1 MLITLKRTFVYFL
14 IVNYLQLTLMPS
26 FAFAMERDEI
36 LQALPRLEPIKPS
49 SVEERDGWEAPAVLS
64 PAIASQALPV
74 LTISLHRQE
83 NGSFQ
88 LKMQQ
93 TGAAVYSEFL
103 PKGKIAKDYQGHKID
118 LNLGD
123 ALTSQ
128 VVFTTINPVC
138 NYLFD
143 IDGHLNLGGS
153 LETQGYFKVKKANS
167 FSLPA
172 NLLADSGLFL
182 DNIKTLTH
190 EGTTTPRV
198 IAKRGAIDIR
208 AAGDNKPLEIKA
220 VLEARTG
227 IRIETDT
234 GDLVIDS
241 ILKTPSEIFLKS
253 QRDVIFKDAQLF
265 GLTGIGVDSKEGIID
280 IQSAVNPA
288 FFITHKMLIFKGG
301 KKIRLQQGDFLGLSG
316 IKINAGEGILIGSDT
331 TVPAFRTNGDIV
343 MDATQSTK
351 FLKCLLNAGEDI
363 RSTAYRNILGS
374 NMSPAD
380 LKANQ
385 QLILRSAELTINN
398 AMLTGL
404 KGMTAESTRR
414 ELTIGSEMSDP
425 ILYSNTSITLI
436 GKERIEVMRG
446 CVNSKGNI
454 TVNSREINIGCA
466 QEKQTL
472 REYYENYTLPL
483 LQKICPN
490 DHSYQTFEAFVRD
503 AKRRTGYDS
512 TLTPQEYL
520 QKVWMSIPKYKK
532 MIDDLGIVLP
542 EYRYEKYTLPLL
554 QKICPNDRSK
564 SQEQLSSPQWIAGKM
579 LNFNAEKIDLQQAEM
594 TGLEGITLDAS
605 NGSIIVGRDTSE
617 CRLNSNGDIKV
628 TGKDYLQFI
637 RGHFK
642 AGKNITAESTGNN
655 VYVGNFISAPQLTSG
670 WHTNLI
676 GNQVDV
682 INGILSSQH
691 TTTLHSKKQAVN
703 FGAVN
708 AKPTLKAGQSV
719 TITSTAP
726 VNLKGGTIDGGA
738 GGITL
743 NTGANKLVFDPE
755 TLTSVLKTCGV
766 LTLNSN
772 GGVEILRNFPADII
786 GLAVNTGSKDF
797 ILGEMGKTP
806 LNLHLLGTFSFTGA
820 AFSPVN
826 GNILCKGNIS
836 VQATKPVTLG
846 GSLLIKDKQTIHPMG
861 NGQYLMSLGH
871 LQIKAPSLT
880 LIGASLGGATA
891 NFETAVLTNTGGFI
905 DIKGDV
911 NGTMTH
917 LTNQLMSFSLA
928 DYQKQGGLLEN
939 YRDSCLKKLP
949 RGRIQISRNLTLPQ
963 LVKGVNV
970 GSDVYVAGKSI
981 TKTLI
986 QDQVY
991 SQVQLQQPAGVKK
1004 QIPARTIFGLTTPP
1018 RSITVY
1024 PSREVHWSE
1033 WRVHLKGN
1041 QDHRHYTPEF
1051 VDILQKQG
1059 VSTPTWSEITELM
1072 DAVQNASGSE
1082 HGQRFAGGVINPP
1095 VRNIL
1100 AKRQYNQSLQIKS
1113 THSAG
1118 KGLVVPFQ
1126 SQVIVHGI
1134 LQTPKLAI
1142 AATSM
1147 TVGRHLQDFEPKM
1160 KPFIKV
1166 QDLSNFQVPTQLA
1179 IFTPTDPVAL
1189 IHPPHLF
1196 RIDPKT
1202 LPPAVIIS
1210 PNRLYLNPTLPRQY
1224 DPWFEIQQVMS
1235 AIQANLNRGYLDE
1248 ATTQPEDIY
1257 RQLLKNAQDL
1267 YQQYQ
1272 DQGKGKIP
1280 ALQGVSQSIVFK
1292 ESGTLELG
1300 QGKKIALT
1308 KPVLIYE
1315 EVALN
1320 GINSLRGS
1328 LVWPPSWEKATKS
1341 IRDNR
1346 GGIIANNILLKAN
1359 TLQIDGR
1366 LHANTTGAYQTQNT
1380 VINGGTLSSGKDST
1394 TVLQAQKLL
1403 VMQPTER
1410 VNEHGIKET
1419 VFAKVESLGRTGIE
1433 ADVMEIKA
1441 GKISSTSTDPKAML
1455 LQGNQARLGSV
1466 KTIHSIENGTKET
1479 AEVTTISSKGGT
1491 TLQFR
1496 QSLVGEA
1503 PYLEGKNLKV
1513 TAPKI
1518 EMIPVT
1524 LRQEQQWTE
1533 IKESL
1538 LKDTEKTIHKIIET
1552 NILPHYKADETIT
1565 FIGNQT
1571 HTAPKI
1577 DAPKTVLTSSTGTVS
1592 LKLAPQNRQELIAE
1606 KSSDLVFNK
1615 QKIERQ
1621 DHLTYLSPQITGD
1634 LSIEA
1639 RKAIV
1644 ETVEGLLSP
1653 KIRVKGTLTNS
1664 ILSEVHNVEVK
1675 SSRTLSGLAS
1685 ALIALAITVGT
1696 GGSGSLLATAL
1707 GLGGNTFVIGV
1718 GQALVTGTATQFT
1731 LGTLNN
1737 DFDPLKGIQTVFS
1750 KEGSLS
1756 LATSIVSSGIMG
1768 SMGITAPGYNA
1779 SMTDITRYVGTKTLV
1794 SSGVNLAF
1802 NNNSLEETLR
1812 KGGINFVTDIV
1823 GVMGADYLGELY
1835 QNGKGSIDFATHKIL
1850 HGVLGAGLGA
1860 LKGDPLAGAL
1870 GGMVAETVADL
1881 ISDDVEDI
1889 AVRVYEKAE
1898 EQGIEF
1904 GSQDYNNLLEKEVQT
1919 TVNWS
1924 KVGAILAVSL
1934 AKRDIDVGVDVATN
1948 ALENNFLP
1956 MVIGAVYVA
1965 NLAMT
1970 TYDAYEAYQED
1981 GVEGVVESVAT
1992 DVVMGAMTGG
2002 AFKIIGKGAKVAWK
2016 GTTQKAVKNE
2026 GKDSAKNVANHE
2038 KYKERLKQEQNLS
2051 YQSEKA
2057 AEQLNELKSGIFKEI
2072 KGPGSKGEKLLI
2084 DEPRLISEYGGKPG
2098 DWNKITSKNPYK
2110 NDLGKTVETHA
2121 YRNSQTGEIV
2131 EPKLKFQGEK

>member
-36 LQALPRLEPIKPS
+36 LQAFPRLEPIKPS
-49 SVEERDGWEAPAVLS
+49 SLEERDGWEAPAVLS
-64 PAIASQALPV
+64 PAIASKALPV

-93 TGAAVYSEFL
+93 TGADVYSEFL
-103 PKGKIAKDYQGHKID
+103 PKGKAAKDYQGHKID

-123 ALTSQ
+123 ALTTQ
-128 VVFTTINPVC
+128 VVFTTINPAC

-153 LETQGYFKVKKANS
+153 LETEGYFKVQKANS

-182 DNIKTLTH
+182 DNIKTLTQ
-190 EGTTTPRV
+190 EGSVTPRV

-208 AAGDNKPLEIKA
+208 AAGDNKPLELKA

-227 IRIETDT
+227 IRIEADT
-234 GDLVIDS
+234 GDLVIASD
-241 ILKTPSEIFLKS
+241 IKTPSTIFLKS
-253 QRDVIFKDAQLF
+253 KGNTLLKKTS
-265 GLTGIGVDSKEGIID
+265 LTGVGGIE
-280 IQSAVNPA
+280 
-288 FFITHKMLIFKGG
+288 ITGAGTVMT
-301 KKIRLQQGDFLGLSG
+301 
-316 IKINAGEGILIGSDT
+316 GEGLPTLI
-331 TVPAFRTNGDIV
+331 TNKRLGV
-343 MDATQSTK
+343 
-351 FLKCLLNAGEDI
+351 
-363 RSTAYRNILGS
+363 TAKRF
-374 NMSPAD
+374 D
-380 LKANQ
+380 LKA
-385 QLILRSAELTINN
+385 
-398 AMLTGL
+398 GH
-404 KGMTAESTRR
+404 
-414 ELTIGSEMSDP
+414 
-425 ILYSNTSITLI
+425 Y
-436 GKERIEVMRG
+436 V
-446 CVNSKGNI
+446 
-454 TVNSREINIGCA
+454 
-466 QEKQTL
+466 
-472 REYYENYTLPL
+472 
-483 LQKICPN
+483 
-490 DHSYQTFEAFVRD
+490 
-503 AKRRTGYDS
+503 
-512 TLTPQEYL
+512 
-520 QKVWMSIPKYKK
+520 
-532 MIDDLGIVLP
+532 
-542 EYRYEKYTLPLL
+542 
-554 QKICPNDRSK
+554 
-564 SQEQLSSPQWIAGKM
+564 
-579 LNFNAEKIDLQQAEM
+579 
-594 TGLEGITLDAS
+594 GLEGIHLQAS
-605 NGSIIVGRDTSE
+605 SLKIGNDQQSPQFQTNGNIVVKSPGEIELLLSSFQAGGDLSFIGG
-617 CRLNSNGDIKV
+617 GDIKIIDGQFNAANICFPIDTGTV
-628 TGKDYLQFI
+628 TLG
-637 RGHFK
+637 
-642 AGKNITAESTGNN
+642 NIST
-655 VYVGNFISAPQLTSG
+655 VPQLTARKAIG
-670 WHTNLI
+670 LRGKNVLFRNGELI
-676 GNQVDV
+676 
-682 INGILSSQH
+682 
-691 TTTLHSKKQAVN
+691 
-703 FGAVN
+703 
-708 AKPTLKAGQSV
+708 
-719 TITSTAP
+719 
-726 VNLKGGTIDGGA
+726 A
-738 GGITL
+738 GGGGICVYATHGLLEIGSSTTCPVIKSNGQTRFQGTKTALFHNARIESRYPIRIAGTQVTL
-743 NTGANKLVFDPE
+743 GCSAKRPMIKTPSTVEIIGDKLEIINADLTGLAGIDVTCRKDNLMLGHYPLAPFNTNNL
-755 TLTSVLKTCGV
+755 
-766 LTLNSN
+766 LTLNAC
-772 GGVEILRNFPADII
+772 GGLTIHKPFVNQRANIKINTASK
-786 GLAVNTGSKDF
+786 GLA
-797 ILGEMGKTP
+797 LGEKGKAP
-806 LNLHLLGTFSFTGA
+806 VDLYCDGTFSFSGNCIG
-820 AFSPVN
+820 FVN
-826 GNILCKGNIS
+826 GNIVSRGEMKLES
-836 VQATKPVTLG
+836 TQPVTLG
-846 GSLLIKDKQTIHPMG
+846 GSLLIKQGQKIYVIGT
-861 NGQYLMSLGH
+861 GQYLMTLAH
-871 LQIKAPSLT
+871 LNIKAPAFK
-880 LIGASLGGATA
+880 LIGSSLGARTA
-891 NFETAVLTNTGGFI
+891 HFDVPILTNIGGFI
-905 DIKGDV
+905 DIKG
-911 NGTMTH
+911 NTTGTITSLMNQILG
-917 LTNQLMSFSLA
+917 LTLVQ
-928 DYQKQGGLLEN
+928 YKYHGGKFEN

-949 RGRIQISRNLTLPQ
+949 RGRVQIGGNLTLPQ
-963 LVKGVNV
+963 LVNGINL
-970 GSDVYVAGKSI
+970 GSDWYVAGKST

-986 QDQVY
+986 QDQIY
-991 SQVQLQQPAGVKK
+991 SQIVS
-1004 QIPARTIFGLTTPP
+1004 QIPFVPGTDFGFYLLSAFPEQGLPCPSSSEYYKLTPYMEPFIKAERNFTQENDFKRTIEELK
-1018 RSITVY
+1018 
-1024 PSREVHWSE
+1024 SE
-1033 WRVHLKGN
+1033 R
-1041 QDHRHYTPEF
+1041 R
-1051 VDILQKQG
+1051 
-1059 VSTPTWSEITELM
+1059 
-1072 DAVQNASGSE
+1072 
-1082 HGQRFAGGVINPP
+1082 
-1095 VRNIL
+1095 
-1100 AKRQYNQSLQIKS
+1100 YNQSLQIHP
-1113 THSAG
+1113 THSYG
-1118 KGLVVPFQ
+1118 KGFVVPFQ
-1126 SQVIVHGI
+1126 SQVIVHSS
-1134 LQTPKLAI
+1134 LQAPNLAI
-1142 AATSM
+1142 AANSL
-1147 TVGRHLQDFEPKM
+1147 VIGRHLQDFESKM
-1160 KPFIKV
+1160 KPFTKV
-1166 QDLSNFQVPTQLA
+1166 QDLSTFQVPTQLA
-1179 IFTPTDPVAL
+1179 IFTPTDQVAL

-1210 PNRLYLNPTLPRQY
+1210 PNRLYLNSTLPRQY

-1248 ATTQPEDIY
+1248 STTQPEAIY

-1292 ESGTLELG
+1292 QSGTLELEK
-1300 QGKKIALT
+1300 GKKIALT

-1328 LVWPPSWEKATKS
+1328 LVWPPAYEQATQK

-1346 GGIIANNILLKAN
+1346 GGIMGDEVLLQAK

-1366 LHANTTGAYQTQNT
+1366 LHGEKTGAYQTQNT
-1380 VINGGTLSSGKDST
+1380 IINGGTLSSGLNST

-1419 VFAKVESLGRTGIE
+1419 VFAKVESQGRTGIE
-1433 ADVMEIKA
+1433 AGVMEIKA

-1455 LQGNQARLGSV
+1455 LRGNHAHLGAV

-1503 PYLEGKNLKV
+1503 SYLEGKNLKV

-1571 HTAPKI
+1571 HTAPQI
-1577 DAPKTVLTSSTGTVS
+1577 DAPKTLLTSSTGTVS

-1606 KSSDLVFNK
+1606 KSSSLVFNK

-1653 KIRVKGTLTNS
+1653 EIRVKGTLTNS
-1664 ILSEVHNVEVK
+1664 ILSEVHNVDVK

-1696 GGSGSLLATAL
+1696 GGSGSLLATGL
-1707 GLGGNTFVIGV
+1707 GLGGNTLVIGA

-1823 GVMGADYLGELY
+1823 GVMGANYLGELY

-1850 HGVLGAGLGA
+1850 HGVLGAGLGS

-1881 ISDDVEDI
+1881 ISDDVEEI
-1889 AVRVYEKAE
+1889 AARVHEKAE
-1898 EQGIEF
+1898 SQDIEF
-1904 GSQDYNNLLEKEVQT
+1904 GSQAHKELIEKEVQT

-1924 KVGAILAVSL
+1924 KVGVILAVSL

-2016 GTTQKAVKNE
+2016 GTTQKALKNE

-2038 KYKERLKQEQNLS
+2038 KYKEGLKQEQRLS
-2051 YQSEKA
+2051 HQSEKA
-2057 AEQLNELKSGIFKEI
+2057 AEQFEQLMLGKGQEIAGIEVKVILK
-2072 KGPGSKGEKLLI
+2072 
-2084 DEPRLISEYGGKPG
+2084 DEPRLLAKYGGEPG
-2098 DWNKITSKNPYK
+2098 EWSKVVS
-2110 NDLGKTVETHA
+2110 DATKTERGMMETHA
-2121 YRNSQTGEIV
+2121 YRNVRTGEIV
-2131 EPKLKFQGEK
+2131 EAKLKFQGGK

>member
-26 FAFAMERDEI
+26 FVFAMEKDEI

-49 SVEERDGWEAPAVLS
+49 SVEERDGWELPAVLS
-64 PAIASQALPV
+64 PAIASKALPV

-123 ALTSQ
+123 ALTTQ

-153 LETQGYFKVKKANS
+153 LETEGYFKVQKANS

-182 DNIKTLTH
+182 DNIKTLTQ
-190 EGTTTPRV
+190 EGSTAPRV

-208 AAGDNKPLEIKA
+208 AAGDNKPLELKA

-227 IRIETDT
+227 IRIEADT
-234 GDLVIDS
+234 GDLVIASD
-241 ILKTPSEIFLKS
+241 IKTPSTIFLKS
-253 QRDVIFKDAQLF
+253 KGNTL
-265 GLTGIGVDSKEGIID
+265 LKKTSLIGVGGIEITSAGTVMSSEGLLTLLTNKLLGVTAKRFDLKAGHYVGLEGIHLQASSLKIGNHKQFPQFQTNGNIVVKSPGEIELLLSSFQAGGDLSFIGGCD
-280 IQSAVNPA
+280 IKITDGKFNAANIGFSLETGTTTIGSASTAPQLTANKAIGLRGKNVLLRNGELIGTNGISVYATHGLLEIGSSTTCPVIKSNQSLRLHGNKKTLIHNAE
-288 FFITHKMLIFKGG
+288 ITSLAGIRVAGTQVKLGCSA
-301 KKIRLQQGDFLGLSG
+301 KIPIIKTPSTLEIIGDKLEIINADLTGLSG
-316 IKINAGEGILIGSDT
+316 IDVTCRKDNL
-331 TVPAFRTNGDIV
+331 
-343 MDATQSTK
+343 
-351 FLKCLLNAGEDI
+351 
-363 RSTAYRNILGS
+363 ILG
-374 NMSPAD
+374 NYPIAPF
-380 LKANQ
+380 N
-385 QLILRSAELTINN
+385 TNN
-398 AMLTGL
+398 L
-404 KGMTAESTRR
+404 
-414 ELTIGSEMSDP
+414 
-425 ILYSNTSITLI
+425 
-436 GKERIEVMRG
+436 
-446 CVNSKGNI
+446 
-454 TVNSREINIGCA
+454 
-466 QEKQTL
+466 
-472 REYYENYTLPL
+472 
-483 LQKICPN
+483 
-490 DHSYQTFEAFVRD
+490 
-503 AKRRTGYDS
+503 
-512 TLTPQEYL
+512 
-520 QKVWMSIPKYKK
+520 
-532 MIDDLGIVLP
+532 
-542 EYRYEKYTLPLL
+542 
-554 QKICPNDRSK
+554 
-564 SQEQLSSPQWIAGKM
+564 
-579 LNFNAEKIDLQQAEM
+579 
-594 TGLEGITLDAS
+594 
-605 NGSIIVGRDTSE
+605 
-617 CRLNSNGDIKV
+617 
-628 TGKDYLQFI
+628 
-637 RGHFK
+637 
-642 AGKNITAESTGNN
+642 
-655 VYVGNFISAPQLTSG
+655 
-670 WHTNLI
+670 
-676 GNQVDV
+676 
-682 INGILSSQH
+682 
-691 TTTLHSKKQAVN
+691 
-703 FGAVN
+703 
-708 AKPTLKAGQSV
+708 
-719 TITSTAP
+719 
-726 VNLKGGTIDGGA
+726 
-738 GGITL
+738 
-743 NTGANKLVFDPE
+743 
-755 TLTSVLKTCGV
+755 
-766 LTLNSN
+766 LTLNAC
-772 GGVEILRNFPADII
+772 GGLTIHKPFVNQRANIKINTASK
-786 GLAVNTGSKDF
+786 GLA
-797 ILGEMGKTP
+797 LGEKGKAP
-806 LNLHLLGTFSFTGA
+806 VDLYCDGTFSFSGNCIG
-820 AFSPVN
+820 FVN
-826 GNILCKGNIS
+826 GNILSRGEMKLES
-836 VQATKPVTLG
+836 TQPLTLG
-846 GSLLIKDKQTIHPMG
+846 GSILIKQGQKIDLIGT
-861 NGQYLMSLGH
+861 GQYLMTLAH
-871 LQIKAPSLT
+871 LNIKAPAFK
-880 LIGASLGGATA
+880 LIGSHLGARTA
-891 NFETAVLTNTGGFI
+891 HFDVPILTNIGGFI
-905 DIKGDV
+905 DIKG
-911 NGTMTH
+911 NTTGTITSLMNQILG
-917 LTNQLMSFSLA
+917 LTLDQ
-928 DYQKQGGLLEN
+928 YKYHGGKFEN

-949 RGRIQISRNLTLPQ
+949 RGRVQIGGNLTLPQ
-963 LVKGVNV
+963 LVNGINL
-970 GSDVYVAGKSI
+970 GSDWYVAGKLTS
-981 TKTLI
+981 KTLI
-986 QDQVY
+986 QDQIY
-991 SQVQLQQPAGVKK
+991 SQVVS
-1004 QIPARTIFGLTTPP
+1004 QIPFVPGTDFGFYLLSAFPEQGLLCPSVSEYYKLTPYMEPFIKVERTVTQQNDFKRTIEELK
-1018 RSITVY
+1018 
-1024 PSREVHWSE
+1024 SE
-1033 WRVHLKGN
+1033 R
-1041 QDHRHYTPEF
+1041 R
-1051 VDILQKQG
+1051 
-1059 VSTPTWSEITELM
+1059 
-1072 DAVQNASGSE
+1072 
-1082 HGQRFAGGVINPP
+1082 
-1095 VRNIL
+1095 
-1100 AKRQYNQSLQIKS
+1100 YNQSLQIHP
-1113 THSAG
+1113 THSYG

-1126 SQVIVHGI
+1126 DQVIVHGT
-1134 LQTPKLAI
+1134 LQTPNLAI
-1142 AATSM
+1142 AANSL
-1147 TVGRHLQDFEPKM
+1147 VIGRQLQDFEAKL
-1160 KPFIKV
+1160 KPFTKV

-1179 IFTPTDPVAL
+1179 IFTPTDQVAL

-1248 ATTQPEDIY
+1248 STTQPEAIY
-1257 RQLLKNAQDL
+1257 HQLLKNAQDL

-1292 ESGTLELG
+1292 QSGTLELEK
-1300 QGKKIALT
+1300 GKKIALT

-1328 LVWPPSWEKATKS
+1328 LVWPPAYEQATKS

-1346 GGIIANNILLKAN
+1346 GGIMGDEVLVQAK

-1366 LHANTTGAYQTQNT
+1366 LHGEKTGAYQTQST
-1380 VINGGTLSSGKDST
+1380 IINGGTLSSGKDST

-1410 VNEHGIKET
+1410 VNEQGIKET
-1419 VFAKVESLGRTGIE
+1419 VFAKVESQGRTGIE
-1433 ADVMEIKA
+1433 AGVMEIKA

-1455 LQGNQARLGSV
+1455 LRGNNAHLGSV
-1466 KTIHSIENGTKET
+1466 KTIHAIENGTKET

-1491 TLQFR
+1491 TLLFR

-1503 PYLEGKNLKV
+1503 PSLEGKNLKV

-1518 EMIPVT
+1518 EMLPVT

-1533 IKESL
+1533 IKKGWW
-1538 LKDTEKTIHKIIET
+1538 KDTEKTIHKIIET

-1606 KSSDLVFNK
+1606 KSSSLVFNK

-1644 ETVEGLLSP
+1644 ETVEGLISP
-1653 KIRVKGTLTNS
+1653 KMQVKGTLTNS
-1664 ILSEVHNVEVK
+1664 ILSEVHNVDVK
-1675 SSRTLSGLAS
+1675 SSRTLSGLVA
-1685 ALIALAITVGT
+1685 ALTALAITVGT
-1696 GGSGSLLATAL
+1696 GGSGSLLATGL
-1707 GLGGNTFVIGV
+1707 GLGGNTLVIGA

-1737 DFDPLKGIQTVFS
+1737 DFDPVKGIASIGT

-1794 SSGVNLAF
+1794 SSGINLAF

-1823 GVMGADYLGELY
+1823 GVMGANYLGELY

-1870 GGMVAETVADL
+1870 GGMVAETVADF

-1889 AVRVYEKAE
+1889 AARIYEKAE
-1898 EQGIEF
+1898 SQGIEF
-1904 GSQDYNNLLEKEVQT
+1904 GSQAYNDIARQEVQA

-2016 GTTQKAVKNE
+2016 GTTQKALKNE
-2026 GKDSAKNVANHE
+2026 GKNSAKNIANHE
-2038 KYKERLKQEQNLS
+2038 KYKEGLKQEQRLS
-2051 YQSEKA
+2051 HQSEKA
-2057 AEQLNELKSGIFKEI
+2057 AEQLNELKAGQFEKIA
-2072 KGPGSKGEKLLI
+2072 GTGSKGEKLLI
-2084 DEPRLISEYGGKPG
+2084 DESRLISEYGGKSG
-2098 DWNKITSKNPYK
+2098 DWNKITSKNSYR
-2110 NDLGKTVETHA
+2110 NDLGQTVETHA
-2121 YRNSQTGEIV
+2121 YLNNKTGEIV
-2131 EPKLKFQGEK
+2131 EPKLKFQGGK

>member
-1 MLITLKRTFVYFL
+1 MIDDLG
-14 IVNYLQLTLMPS
+14 IV
-26 FAFAMERDEI
+26 
-36 LQALPRLEPIKPS
+36 
-49 SVEERDGWEAPAVLS
+49 
-64 PAIASQALPV
+64 
-74 LTISLHRQE
+74 
-83 NGSFQ
+83 
-88 LKMQQ
+88 
-93 TGAAVYSEFL
+93 L
-103 PKGKIAKDYQGHKID
+103 PKYRA
-118 LNLGD
+118 
-123 ALTSQ
+123 
-128 VVFTTINPVC
+128 
-138 NYLFD
+138 
-143 IDGHLNLGGS
+143 
-153 LETQGYFKVKKANS
+153 E
-167 FSLPA
+167 
-172 NLLADSGLFL
+172 
-182 DNIKTLTH
+182 
-190 EGTTTPRV
+190 V
-198 IAKRGAIDIR
+198 IH
-208 AAGDNKPLEIKA
+208 
-220 VLEARTG
+220 T
-227 IRIETDT
+227 
-234 GDLVIDS
+234 
-241 ILKTPSEIFLKS
+241 
-253 QRDVIFKDAQLF
+253 
-265 GLTGIGVDSKEGIID
+265 
-280 IQSAVNPA
+280 
-288 FFITHKMLIFKGG
+288 
-301 KKIRLQQGDFLGLSG
+301 
-316 IKINAGEGILIGSDT
+316 
-331 TVPAFRTNGDIV
+331 
-343 MDATQSTK
+343 
-351 FLKCLLNAGEDI
+351 
-363 RSTAYRNILGS
+363 
-374 NMSPAD
+374 
-380 LKANQ
+380 
-385 QLILRSAELTINN
+385 
-398 AMLTGL
+398 
-404 KGMTAESTRR
+404 
-414 ELTIGSEMSDP
+414 GSE
-425 ILYSNTSITLI
+425 
-436 GKERIEVMRG
+436 
-446 CVNSKGNI
+446 
-454 TVNSREINIGCA
+454 
-466 QEKQTL
+466 
-472 REYYENYTLPL
+472 REYYEKYTLPL

-490 DHSYQTFEAFVRD
+490 DRSYQTFDAFKKD
-503 AKRRTGYDS
+503 AIRRTGYDS
-512 TLTPQEYL
+512 ILTPQEYL

-2131 EPKLKFQGEK
+2131 EPKLKFQGGK

>member
-1 MLITLKRTFVYFL
+1 V
-14 IVNYLQLTLMPS
+14 
-26 FAFAMERDEI
+26 
-36 LQALPRLEPIKPS
+36 
-49 SVEERDGWEAPAVLS
+49 
-64 PAIASQALPV
+64 
-74 LTISLHRQE
+74 
-83 NGSFQ
+83 
-88 LKMQQ
+88 
-93 TGAAVYSEFL
+93 TGAKDFVLGE
-103 PKGKIAKDYQGHKID
+103 KGK
-118 LNLGD
+118 
-123 ALTSQ
+123 
-128 VVFTTINPVC
+128 P
-138 NYLFD
+138 
-143 IDGHLNLGGS
+143 
-153 LETQGYFKVKKANS
+153 
-167 FSLPA
+167 
-172 NLLADSGLFL
+172 
-182 DNIKTLTH
+182 
-190 EGTTTPRV
+190 
-198 IAKRGAIDIR
+198 
-208 AAGDNKPLEIKA
+208 
-220 VLEARTG
+220 
-227 IRIETDT
+227 
-234 GDLVIDS
+234 
-241 ILKTPSEIFLKS
+241 
-253 QRDVIFKDAQLF
+253 
-265 GLTGIGVDSKEGIID
+265 
-280 IQSAVNPA
+280 
-288 FFITHKMLIFKGG
+288 
-301 KKIRLQQGDFLGLSG
+301 
-316 IKINAGEGILIGSDT
+316 
-331 TVPAFRTNGDIV
+331 
-343 MDATQSTK
+343 
-351 FLKCLLNAGEDI
+351 
-363 RSTAYRNILGS
+363 
-374 NMSPAD
+374 
-380 LKANQ
+380 
-385 QLILRSAELTINN
+385 
-398 AMLTGL
+398 
-404 KGMTAESTRR
+404 
-414 ELTIGSEMSDP
+414 
-425 ILYSNTSITLI
+425 
-436 GKERIEVMRG
+436 
-446 CVNSKGNI
+446 
-454 TVNSREINIGCA
+454 
-466 QEKQTL
+466 
-472 REYYENYTLPL
+472 
-483 LQKICPN
+483 
-490 DHSYQTFEAFVRD
+490 
-503 AKRRTGYDS
+503 
-512 TLTPQEYL
+512 
-520 QKVWMSIPKYKK
+520 
-532 MIDDLGIVLP
+532 
-542 EYRYEKYTLPLL
+542 
-554 QKICPNDRSK
+554 
-564 SQEQLSSPQWIAGKM
+564 
-579 LNFNAEKIDLQQAEM
+579 
-594 TGLEGITLDAS
+594 
-605 NGSIIVGRDTSE
+605 
-617 CRLNSNGDIKV
+617 
-628 TGKDYLQFI
+628 
-637 RGHFK
+637 
-642 AGKNITAESTGNN
+642 
-655 VYVGNFISAPQLTSG
+655 
-670 WHTNLI
+670 
-676 GNQVDV
+676 
-682 INGILSSQH
+682 
-691 TTTLHSKKQAVN
+691 
-703 FGAVN
+703 
-708 AKPTLKAGQSV
+708 
-719 TITSTAP
+719 
-726 VNLKGGTIDGGA
+726 
-738 GGITL
+738 
-743 NTGANKLVFDPE
+743 
-755 TLTSVLKTCGV
+755 
-766 LTLNSN
+766 
-772 GGVEILRNFPADII
+772 
-786 GLAVNTGSKDF
+786 
-797 ILGEMGKTP
+797 P
-806 LNLHLLGTFSFTGA
+806 LNLHLAGSFSFSGA
-820 AFSPVN
+820 GFYPVN
-826 GNILCKGNIS
+826 GNILTKGNLSI
-836 VQATKPVTLG
+836 QAGKAITFGDQILHKQG
-846 GSLLIKDKQTIHPMG
+846 KLIYPYG
-861 NGQYLMSLGH
+861 NGQYLMTLSH

-891 NFETAVLTNTGGFI
+891 NFEIAVLTNTGGFI

-986 QDQVY
+986 QDQIYDQTIPLDTSHVY
-991 SQVQLQQPAGVKK
+991 LNRFNQYIYVEGQCRFNQYIYVEGQYNRRIEYRKNDGDYKGYTTEYFVESLHRYGLADPRWSEVSDL
-1004 QIPARTIFGLTTPP
+1004 LTTMQA
-1018 RSITVY
+1018 
-1024 PSREVHWSE
+1024 
-1033 WRVHLKGN
+1033 LKTLNNFESQGKKVLKN
-1041 QDHRHYTPEF
+1041 KADAF
-1051 VDILQKQG
+1051 IQK
-1059 VSTPTWSEITELM
+1059 
-1072 DAVQNASGSE
+1072 
-1082 HGQRFAGGVINPP
+1082 R
-1095 VRNIL
+1095 R
-1100 AKRQYNQSLQIKS
+1100 YNQSLSVPS

-1142 AATSM
+1142 AANHM
-1147 TVGRHLQDFEPKM
+1147 IIGRHLQDFESKM
-1160 KPFIKV
+1160 KPFTKV

-1346 GGIIANNILLKAN
+1346 GGIMGNNILLKAN

-1366 LHANTTGAYQTQNT
+1366 LHADTTGAYQTQNT
-1380 VINGGTLSSGKDST
+1380 IINGGTLSSGKDST

-1441 GKISSTSTDPKAML
+1441 GRLSSTSTDPKAML
-1455 LQGNQARLGSV
+1455 LQGNHAHLGSV
-1466 KTIHSIENGTKET
+1466 KTIHAIENGTKET

-1491 TLQFR
+1491 TLRFG

-1518 EMIPVT
+1518 EMLPIT
-1524 LRQEQQWTE
+1524 LRQEQQWTQ
-1533 IKESL
+1533 IKKGWW
-1538 LKDTEKTIHKIIET
+1538 KDTEKTIHKIIET

-1565 FIGNQT
+1565 FTGNQT

-1606 KSSDLVFNK
+1606 KSSSLVFNK

-1664 ILSEVHNVEVK
+1664 ILSEVHNVDVK

-1696 GGSGSLLATAL
+1696 GGSGSLFATAL
-1707 GLGGNTFVIGV
+1707 GLGGNTLVIGV

-1768 SMGITAPGYNA
+1768 SMGIAAPGYNA

-1794 SSGVNLAF
+1794 SSGINLTF

-1898 EQGIEF
+1898 SQGIEF

-1956 MVIGAVYVA
+1956 MVIGGVIVAAEALTLLNVVLTAIDAVDVYKE
-1965 NLAMT
+1965 NGLEGIIHLAR
-1970 TYDAYEAYQED
+1970 ED
-1981 GVEGVVESVAT
+1981 TALALSTMGLGKPVKSGQKLVKQLGKIENSLHIKPKGVEITLEFKEGMDMRDFSRKARALQDLAERGKLFKAPNPVVRDKYITEKYRYKIKEQAEKQWKKSDLERYQNVKKLI
-1992 DVVMGAMTGG
+1992 DDSHVDHLHELQVMGQDHASNLCMIQPRVNSSIG
-2002 AFKIIGKGAKVAWK
+2002 AQIRQQIKNLPDGTPISNVII
-2016 GTTQKAVKNE
+2016 T
-2026 GKDSAKNVANHE
+2026 
-2038 KYKERLKQEQNLS
+2038 
-2051 YQSEKA
+2051 
-2057 AEQLNELKSGIFKEI
+2057 
-2072 KGPGSKGEKLLI
+2072 
-2084 DEPRLISEYGGKPG
+2084 
-2098 DWNKITSKNPYK
+2098 
-2110 NDLGKTVETHA
+2110 
-2121 YRNSQTGEIV
+2121 
-2131 EPKLKFQGEK
+2131 EPK